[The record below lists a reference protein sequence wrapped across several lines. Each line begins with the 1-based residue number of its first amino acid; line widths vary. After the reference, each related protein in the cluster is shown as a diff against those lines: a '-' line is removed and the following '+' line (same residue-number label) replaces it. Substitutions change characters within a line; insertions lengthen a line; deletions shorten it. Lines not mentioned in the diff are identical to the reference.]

1 MGLPAGEPSDPEPPS
16 RSRDPGVVAGV
27 GADGAGAAGGRA
39 MVSGSGSVGGAVG
52 GGGSLTRARQHLLK
66 EVIEVLYQ

>member
-39 MVSGSGSVGGAVG
+39 MVSGSGSVGVPLVG
-52 GGGSLTRARQHLLK
+52 SDR
-66 EVIEVLYQ
+66 